1 MPDLSHVL
9 RETSDELLRD
19 LQTLAT
25 LEEEKR
31 LLTPGDPRLVDM
43 STKIEEIAGR
53 VLNSTTRQRALTEE
67 IQTDAESRPPGA
79 STRSVEDTPRS
90 ISAIL
95 ADWREAERQLAA
107 ADSGTAEER
116 EAQLLCDRLRE
127 EYRLAH
133 EEARHSRR

>member
-1 MPDLSHVL
+1 MPELSHAL
-9 RETSDELLRD
+9 RQTSDELMRD

-31 LLTPGDPRLVDM
+31 ALIPGDPRLVDM

-53 VLNSTTRQRALTEE
+53 VLTATTRQRALTEE
-67 IQTDAESRPPGA
+67 LQTDAESRAPDA
-79 STRSVEDTPRS
+79 SIRSVDDTPRS
-90 ISAIL
+90 ISTIL
-95 ADWREAERQLAA
+95 NDWREAEGQLAA
-107 ADSGTAEER
+107 ADPGTAEER